1 MNTCQVERVEEGITF
16 TLLPFHSR
24 ALGQLQDSR
33 FGISVLYP
41 PTVMIR
47 AVSDQQKNKILDN
60 PLTEQE
66 LDVLKMMVDG
76 KSNFDIAQELYI
88 TIGTVKT
95 HVCHILAKLNV
106 SDRTQAVVL
115 ALRYGLVD

>member
-1 MNTCQVERVEEGITF
+1 
-16 TLLPFHSR
+16 
-24 ALGQLQDSR
+24 
-33 FGISVLYP
+33 
-41 PTVMIR
+41 MIR